1 MCVCVCVCIH
11 RKGGHL
17 PMSQL
22 CGVIGTALFFD
33 LYNTHT
39 HMHMAP
45 HMAPKQV
52 GTEEVN
58 ITREWCDLQH
68 TYVHTV
74 YIHFHGLSSHMY
86 T

>member
-1 MCVCVCVCIH
+1 MCFVSNIIGCVCVFTDEGIVCVCVCVCVCIH

-39 HMHMAP
+39 HTHA
-45 HMAPKQV
+45 H
-52 GTEEVN
+52 GT
-58 ITREWCDLQH
+58 
-68 TYVHTV
+68 
-74 YIHFHGLSSHMY
+74 
-86 T
+86 